1 MMFIIHFSHYSRLD
15 KWSLNLLFT
24 VFRIFL
30 KAFEKFKCKSTFFFF
45 FGEIILFRK
54 TLCLK

>member
-30 KAFEKFKCKSTFFFF
+30 KAFEKFKCKSKFFFF
-45 FGEIILFRK
+45 FLVKLF
-54 TLCLK
+54 CLGRHYV